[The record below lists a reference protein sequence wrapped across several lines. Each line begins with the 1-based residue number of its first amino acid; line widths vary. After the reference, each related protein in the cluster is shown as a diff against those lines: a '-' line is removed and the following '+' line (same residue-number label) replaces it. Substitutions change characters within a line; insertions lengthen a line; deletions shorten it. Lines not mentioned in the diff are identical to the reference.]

1 MSNIEICFTGDQ
13 FRQPAAQLAER
24 LQLPIHSPGST
35 NYDFL
40 LTLSDRG
47 LSLEPSA
54 SKGYGAISCDFA
66 SGANNHRRRFGG
78 GNGQSIAKAVGVSGK
93 FCPTVLDLTAGLGGD
108 GFVLASLGCCVTLV
122 ERNPVVHSL
131 LADGLARATIS
142 GAEDSALA
150 AIIDRIELIE
160 GDSAD
165 YLQAQQEQPQEEYP
179 DVVYLD
185 PMFPERKKSAKV
197 KKQMQAFHSIV
208 GGDADA
214 DSLLAQAL
222 AIAVHRVVVK
232 RPAGAPYLADS
243 KPSYSLEGK
252 STRFDIYALKKLPA

>member
-1 MSNIEICFTGDQ
+1 MADK
-13 FRQPAAQLAER
+13 
-24 LQLPIHSPGST
+24 LQLPFHSPST
-35 NYDFL
+35 TDYDFL
-40 LTLSDRG
+40 LAVAETG
-47 LSLEPSA
+47 LSLIPA
-54 SKGYGAISCDFA
+54 AGMGYGAISCDFA

-93 FCPTVLDLTAGLGGD
+93 FYPSVLDLTAGLGSD
-108 GFVLASLGCCVTLV
+108 GFVLACLGCSVTLV

-142 GAEDSALA
+142 GAKDSALA
-150 AIIDRIELIE
+150 AIIDRIVLIE

-165 YLQAQQEQPQEEYP
+165 YLQAQQELPEAVYP

-222 AIAVHRVVVK
+222 VIAVHRVVVK

>member
-1 MSNIEICFTGDQ
+1 MSNIEISFSGDQ
-13 FRQPAAQLAER
+13 LRKPAAVLADK
-24 LQLPIHSPGST
+24 LQLPIHSPGT
-35 NYDFL
+35 TDYDFL
-40 LTLSDRG
+40 LTLSEIG
-47 LSLEPSA
+47 LSLVPA
-54 SKGYGAISCDFA
+54 AGMGYGAICCDFA

-93 FCPTVLDLTAGLGGD
+93 FYPGVLDLTAGLGSD
-108 GFVLASLGCCVTLV
+108 GFVLASLGCSVTLV

-131 LADGLARATIS
+131 LADGLARAAIS
-142 GAEDSALA
+142 GEEDRVLAE
-150 AIIDRIELIE
+150 IISKIELVE
-160 GDSAD
+160 ADSGN
-165 YLQAQQEQPQEEYP
+165 YLQNLPSTVAP

-197 KKQMQAFHSIV
+197 KKEMQAFHSIV

-214 DSLLAQAL
+214 DSLLALAL
-222 AIAVHRVVVK
+222 GIAVHRVVVK

-252 STRFDIYALKKLPA
+252 STRFDIYALKKLPG